1 MLVRLYAR
9 HVARGIAREVVK
21 CIARETVKEM
31 SHHSFL
37 NLFTVSH
44 ANLSLT
50 LVWIVCCAFLA
61 FPLMW

>member
-1 MLVRLYAR
+1 MR
-9 HVARGIAREVVK
+9 HVARGIAREAVK

-37 NLFTVSH
+37 SLLNLLTVLL
-44 ANLSLT
+44 ANLYLT